1 MANEITVPLL
11 PCHSINEVLEFY
23 RALGFEVPYHQAK
36 PNNYAV
42 VKWDDMEIHF
52 FTMKDYIPANS
63 YSTCY
68 VRVQD
73 IDTLYKTFTSNLRKV
88 YGRVPFASIP
98 RVIPLK
104 NKTGRREFIIVDP
117 GGNWIRIGQVT
128 EAQPDD
134 EATTDSTPKS
144 QLSQATVAAAFLS
157 DSKGDNEAAVKMLD
171 KALAKNDD
179 APAAHR
185 IKALVYRVILAIT
198 MEDGSLA
205 KQLLSDIKQVSL
217 EEEEREALSEEFQK
231 AADLEQQLG

>member
-23 RALGFEVPYHQAK
+23 VALGFTVTYQQAK
-36 PNNYAV
+36 PNNYV
-42 VKWDDMEIHF
+42 VVQWEDMELHF
-52 FTMKDYIPANS
+52 FTMRDYIPANS

-68 VRVQD
+68 VRVED
-73 IDTLYKTFTSNLRKV
+73 IDTLYKTFTSNLRKA

-117 GGNWIRIGQVT
+117 GGNWIRIGQVV
-128 EAQPDD
+128 EAQTGD
-134 EATTDSTPKS
+134 EAPTGSAAKS
-144 QLSQATVAAAFLS
+144 KLSQATIAAAFLA

-171 KALAKNDD
+171 KALAQNDD

-185 IKALVYRVILAIT
+185 IKALVYRVVLAIT
-198 MEDGSLA
+198 MDDIALA
-205 KQLLSDIKQVSL
+205 KQLLSDIKQVPL

-231 AADLEQQLG
+231 AADLELQIK